1 MCRRQG
7 GNRGRGEVG
16 RDEILLKVPLKRCHY
31 ARVALRTLWLFQF
44 PLDLGILAL
53 KADFGLG
60 TTKLVLVSS
69 LFMHVYACSCFFTPV
84 HVCI

>member
-7 GNRGRGEVG
+7 GNGGRGEVG

-53 KADFGLG
+53 KKQTSGLLISQLMEL
-60 TTKLVLVSS
+60 KIR
-69 LFMHVYACSCFFTPV
+69 FF
-84 HVCI
+84 HFKIMKRN

>member
-7 GNRGRGEVG
+7 GNGGRGEVG

-44 PLDLGILAL
+44 PLDLGNLAL
-53 KADFGLG
+53 KADFGLVD
-60 TTKLVLVSS
+60 KPIEWNYRFILVNLVTGVD
-69 LFMHVYACSCFFTPV
+69 L
-84 HVCI
+84 